1 MAMAAAALS
10 GLLTGCHSAMIQT
23 TVHNSTGTMLQL
35 IEVDYPSAS
44 FGTQGL
50 ASGGDFRYRFK
61 VLGSGN
67 VKIVYTDRSGK
78 EQTATGPELREG
90 LEGQL
95 LINVAEGGVTW
106 TPTTATLTPLRRIR
120 GRVASW
126 AARRCWR
133 CIAWCAA
140 IYSPT

>member
-1 MAMAAAALS
+1 MAAALLS

-23 TVHNSTGTMLQL
+23 TVHNSTGGVLQL

-50 ASGGDFRYRFK
+50 APGADFRYRFK

-67 VKIVYTDRSGK
+67 LKILYTDASGK
-78 EQTATGPELREG
+78 EQTGTGPELHEG

-95 LINVAEGGVTW
+95 LIDVAEHGVVW
-106 TPTTATLTPLRRIR
+106 TPKLTA
-120 GRVASW
+120 VK
-126 AARRCWR
+126 
-133 CIAWCAA
+133 
-140 IYSPT
+140 